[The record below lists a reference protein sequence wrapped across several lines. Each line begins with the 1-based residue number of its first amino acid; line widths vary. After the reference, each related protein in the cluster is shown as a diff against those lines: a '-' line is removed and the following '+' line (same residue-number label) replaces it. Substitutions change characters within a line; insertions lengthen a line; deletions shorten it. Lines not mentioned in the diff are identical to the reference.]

1 MAHAQGSVKPAAIAL
16 VTALTLLI
24 PGGSRTPP
32 TPLLGRHGGYD
43 SAVVAAPVPR
53 LSWSP
58 HFLGQGVTGLA
69 SQVGQWEGP
78 LAWPLVAIHGIVLH
92 TGEVLLI
99 DDDLGGGGSA
109 RLWNPQTQ
117 LFTSV
122 PNTFSNLYCAG
133 HAVLADGRVLL
144 VGGQDVPNFGI
155 ADTNI
160 YDPVTRSWSLVKPM
174 AFKRW
179 YPTATTLA
187 DGRVLAVTGDQDGP
201 YTSAAIPEIYD
212 PASDNWSRLDN
223 ASLPLPNYPF
233 MFVLPDGR
241 VLQAGADEDD
251 TPARVL
257 DITAQ
262 TWTTI
267 DPTVVPGGSAVMYQP
282 GKVLKV
288 GSSAYVGV
296 DTAPAVNDAY
306 VLDATAATPRWRT
319 VGSMAF
325 PRAHH
330 NLTLLPDGDVLVTG
344 GMRTPDGVDTN
355 EAIYAAELW
364 SPVTEQWTT
373 MASMQTPRLYHSIAL
388 LLPDARVLV
397 AGSGRWGPNQFSAE
411 LFSPPYLFKGSRP
424 VIQSAPANVA
434 YAGSFEVQT
443 PDAARIRDVVL
454 IRPGAVTH
462 AFDMDQRR
470 VNLSFVA
477 MGTGVRAQAPA
488 NGNIAPPGYYML
500 FLVDSAGVPSVA
512 RFVRI
517 GSGASGPQPTATPT
531 SLPSLRPYAHVP
543 VVTK

>member
-1 MAHAQGSVKPAAIAL
+1 MAHAQGSVKPAAVAL

-24 PGGSRTPP
+24 PGAARVSPM
-32 TPLLGRHGGYD
+32 PLIGRHGGYD
-43 SAVVAAPVPR
+43 AAADVPLVPR
-53 LSWSP
+53 ISWSP
-58 HFLGQGVTGLA
+58 HFLGQSVAGLA

-92 TGEVLLI
+92 TGDVLLI
-99 DDDLGGGGSA
+99 DDAEGGGGSA
-109 RLWNPQTQ
+109 RLWNPQTSQ
-117 LFTSV
+117 FTRV

-160 YDPVTRSWSLVKPM
+160 YDPATRSWSLVKPM

-212 PASDNWSRLDN
+212 PSANTWSRLDG

-257 DITAQ
+257 DIGAQ

-282 GKVLKV
+282 GKVLKT

-306 VLDATAATPRWRT
+306 VLDATAAMPRWRA
-319 VGSMAF
+319 VGDMAF

-373 MASMQTPRLYHSIAL
+373 MAAMQTPRLYHSIAL

-411 LFSPPYLFKGSRP
+411 IFSPPYLFKGARP
-424 VIQSAPANVA
+424 VIQSAPSQVP
-434 YAGSFEVQT
+434 YAGSFDVVT

-470 VNLSFVA
+470 VSLSFVA
-477 MGTGVRAQAPA
+477 TSTGVRAQAPA

-500 FLVDSAGVPSVA
+500 FVVDSAGVPSVA

-517 GSGASGPQPTATPT
+517 GSGDPGPQPTATPT
-531 SLPSLRPYAHVP
+531 TVPSMRPYAHVP
-543 VVTK
+543 VLTK